1 MLILSISQQ
10 NIYIP
15 IGLFISINRCFL
27 FWIRNGKATTFS
39 FITALEFISKL
50 NGHWLSK
57 FTYLAID
64 NLNANDWLVWE
75 NIILTRSKTTN
86 PKPQRLS
93 DSETVVLHFHSC
105 SKHQRYYLFNFCLP
119 FLS

>member
-15 IGLFISINRCFL
+15 IDRFISKVNRCFL
-27 FWIRNGKATTFS
+27 FWIRNGKATILLP

-57 FTYLAID
+57 FTYLFD
-64 NLNANDWLVWE
+64 NLNANDWLAWE
-75 NIILTRSKTTN
+75 NIILTRSKQQQTQN
-86 PKPQRLS
+86 RKG
-93 DSETVVLHFHSC
+93 
-105 SKHQRYYLFNFCLP
+105 
-119 FLS
+119 